1 MMQAVSGNELAR
13 LEGYP
18 FEARYSEGARAEA
31 VRLAELAKEAYEYFS
46 GLFPGTEP
54 AVTARFLR
62 PADWPGGGYGVP
74 AYDPFERSLR
84 IATEDNRFWQSF
96 GNAARFASPL
106 AAYPRLKRTYAD
118 EDGTLQLRRF
128 FDLLVVH
135 ELEHAF
141 EHQAL
146 ATFPALWLSEVAANL
161 ALHAF
166 VATVRPAE
174 LANLTAFPEAQRRVK
189 PFNLMIRL
197 RGYRSLDDFERRY
210 PIGTEEP
217 MSQPNYGWYQIRFL
231 TLAREV
237 FKADG
242 ENALRRLWAFG
253 QSDDPRRTSP
263 WIHFLEH
270 RTFAGWTE
278 RLPRRE
284 LATLLGSEV
293 SPRLGQAVADW
304 NRWTGF
310 APSRQHSSG
319 ITGAEWS

>member
-1 MMQAVSGNELAR
+1 MQAVSGNELAR

-18 FEARYSEGARAEA
+18 FEVRYSEGTRAEA
-31 VRLAELAKEAYEYFS
+31 VRLAELAKDAYEYFT
-46 GLFPGTEP
+46 GLFPATQP
-54 AVTARFLR
+54 AITARFLS
-62 PADWPGGGYGVP
+62 PADWPRGGYGLP

-96 GNAARFASPL
+96 GRAARVASPF

-118 EDGTLQLRRF
+118 ESGTLQLRRF

-166 VATVRPAE
+166 VATVRPSE
-174 LANLTAFPEAQRRVK
+174 LPNLTTFPEVQRRIK

-197 RGYRSLDDFERRY
+197 RGYRSLDDFERHY

-237 FKADG
+237 FEADG

-263 WIHFLEH
+263 WTHFLEH
-270 RTFAGWTE
+270 RTLAGWTE
-278 RLPRRE
+278 RIPRRE
-284 LATLLGSEV
+284 VATLLESEV

-304 NRWTGF
+304 N
-310 APSRQHSSG
+310 
-319 ITGAEWS
+319 

>member
-1 MMQAVSGNELAR
+1 MQVDSGKELAR

-18 FEARYSEGARAEA
+18 FAVRYSEGARDEA
-31 VRLAELAKEAYEYFS
+31 GRLAELAKDAYEYLS

-54 AVTARFLR
+54 AITARFLS
-62 PADWPGGGYGVP
+62 PTDWPSAGYGVP

-96 GNAARFASPL
+96 GKAARVASPF

-118 EDGTLQLRRF
+118 EHGELQLRRF

-166 VATVRPAE
+166 VATVRPSE
-174 LANLTAFPEAQRRVK
+174 LANLTTFPEAQRRVK

-197 RGYRSLDDFERRY
+197 RGYRSLEDFERHY
-210 PIGTEEP
+210 PIGTQEP
-217 MSQPNYGWYQIRFL
+217 MTTPNYGWYQIRFL
-231 TLAREV
+231 ILAREV
-237 FKADG
+237 FEEDG
-242 ENALRRLWAFG
+242 EYALRRLWTFG
-253 QSDDPRRTSP
+253 QSDDSRRASP

-270 RTFAGWTE
+270 RTFAGWTG
-278 RLPRRE
+278 RIPRHE
-284 LATLLGSEV
+284 LAALLASEV

-304 NRWTGF
+304 N
-310 APSRQHSSG
+310 
-319 ITGAEWS
+319 

>member
-1 MMQAVSGNELAR
+1 MQAVSGGELAR

-18 FEARYSEGARAEA
+18 FEVRYSEGTHAEA
-31 VRLAELAKEAYEYFS
+31 VRLAELAKDAYEYFRR
-46 GLFPGTEP
+46 LFPGAEP
-54 AVTARFLR
+54 AITARFLT
-62 PADWPGGGYGVP
+62 PADWPSGGYGVP

-96 GNAARFASPL
+96 GRAARVASPF
-106 AAYPRLKRTYAD
+106 AAYRQLKRTYAE
-118 EDGTLQLRRF
+118 EDGDLQLRRF

-161 ALHAF
+161 ALHGF
-166 VATVRPAE
+166 VATVRPDE
-174 LANLTAFPEAQRRVK
+174 LANLNTFPEAQRRVR

-197 RGYRSLDDFERRY
+197 RGYRSLEDFERHY

-217 MSQPNYGWYQIRFL
+217 MTQPNYGWYQIRFL
-231 TLAREV
+231 ALARAV
-237 FKADG
+237 FEADG

-278 RLPRRE
+278 RIPRRE
-284 LATLLGSEV
+284 LAALLESEV
-293 SPRLGQAVADW
+293 SPRLGQAVAAW
-304 NRWTGF
+304 N
-310 APSRQHSSG
+310 
-319 ITGAEWS
+319 